1 MKRRVVVTG
10 LGVVTPLGERI
21 SDFWENL
28 IRGHS
33 GISNIE
39 RFDVSDYPVKIGGCV
54 KEFEPTKYID
64 KKDVR
69 KMDLFCQLGVSAARL
84 AIEDSNLSLKD
95 EEPTRVG
102 VLIGSGI
109 GGLQTVEEQHS
120 ILLSEG
126 PKRVSPF
133 LIPKLII
140 NMASGYISIL
150 FGLKGPNSAVVTAC
164 AASAHALGDGFRIIQ
179 RGQADVM
186 VCGGAEAAITPVGLA
201 GFCALKALSTQ
212 NSPPEE
218 ASKPF
223 DKRRDGFVMAE
234 GAGVVILEELE
245 HARARGARI
254 YAEMLGYG
262 MSGDAFHL
270 TAMAPGGEG
279 AARSMKEALQD
290 AGLSPEEVDYINA
303 HGTSTPINDK
313 CETEAIK
320 TIFGEHAYK
329 IPVSSTKSMLGHLL
343 GAAGSVE
350 AIVCIL
356 AIKEGIIPPTI
367 NYQEPDPECDLDY
380 VPNVAR
386 KKEVKVALSNS
397 LGFGG
402 HNCTLIIK
410 RYSE

>member
-1 MKRRVVVTG
+1 
-10 LGVVTPLGERI
+10 
-21 SDFWENL
+21 
-28 IRGHS
+28 
-33 GISNIE
+33 
-39 RFDVSDYPVKIGGCV
+39 
-54 KEFEPTKYID
+54 
-64 KKDVR
+64 
-69 KMDLFCQLGVSAARL
+69 
-84 AIEDSNLSLKD
+84 
-95 EEPTRVG
+95 
-102 VLIGSGI
+102 
-109 GGLQTVEEQHS
+109 
-120 ILLSEG
+120 
-126 PKRVSPF
+126 
-133 LIPKLII
+133 
-140 NMASGYISIL
+140 
-150 FGLKGPNSAVVTAC
+150 
-164 AASAHALGDGFRIIQ
+164 
-179 RGQADVM
+179 
-186 VCGGAEAAITPVGLA
+186 
-201 GFCALKALSTQ
+201 
-212 NSPPEE
+212 
-218 ASKPF
+218 
-223 DKRRDGFVMAE
+223 
-234 GAGVVILEELE
+234 
-245 HARARGARI
+245 
-254 YAEMLGYG
+254 MLGYG